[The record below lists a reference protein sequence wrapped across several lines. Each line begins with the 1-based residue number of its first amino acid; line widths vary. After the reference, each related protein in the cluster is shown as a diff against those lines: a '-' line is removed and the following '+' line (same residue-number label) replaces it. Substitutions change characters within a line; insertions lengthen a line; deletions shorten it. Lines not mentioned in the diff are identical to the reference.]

1 MLREGEK
8 PRASNVG
15 NVISVPEPTTT
26 LINPAA
32 MPAPAMASAERATTS
47 VYIAGGGEPQF
58 DAHPGDRYFVEGP
71 QYGLPSSGSARGVS
85 VITTLERDPPCHDAA
100 LVHAAAALGQQR

>member
-1 MLREGEK
+1 MVLETLATRGEY

-32 MPAPAMASAERATTS
+32 MPAPAMASAESGPTSS
-47 VYIAGGGEPQF
+47 VYIASGAGHNLRLTPVPTISVEP
-58 DAHPGDRYFVEGP
+58 G
-71 QYGLPSSGSARGVS
+71 SGTGYVA
-85 VITTLERDPPCHDAA
+85 HDAA
-100 LVHAAAALGQQR
+100 RGGSR